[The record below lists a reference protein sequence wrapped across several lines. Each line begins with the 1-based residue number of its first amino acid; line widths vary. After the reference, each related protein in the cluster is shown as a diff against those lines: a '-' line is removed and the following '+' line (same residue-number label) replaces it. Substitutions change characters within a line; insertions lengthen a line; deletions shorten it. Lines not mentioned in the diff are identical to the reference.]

1 MDLLDCAE
9 FHAENMRDRDLPAR
23 KFRMEMTSL
32 SQDLA
37 GDVRKSEDLQDPVLV
52 PILRAGLGML
62 SGALRVFPD
71 SEVGFLGITRYD
83 HFGGVEHDHFG
94 GVEHECYHHSLPD
107 IQGKDAIILDPM
119 LATGGSII
127 VAVKELKE
135 RRARRILVLCA
146 CAAPEGLEAVAA
158 AYPDF
163 EYVAAVVDDG
173 LDEECYIV
181 PGLGDARDRLYGVA
195 Q

>member
-71 SEVGFLGITRYD
+71 SEVGFLGITRY
-83 HFGGVEHDHFG
+83 EHFG

-107 IQGKDAIILDPM
+107 IRGKDAIILDPM

-181 PGLGDARDRLYGVA
+181 PGLGDAGDRLYGVA